1 MWQLDQRV
9 SRRCTLRPLKPTEV
23 EDYVA
28 HRLRVAHSPWDV
40 GFTAK
45 ATESV
50 YQFSGGIPRKINLLC
65 DRALEIGCDALTP
78 AITHEL
84 VLKAAEN
91 LELTAAPAK
100 SPRQV
105 SSVTAWGMGVAAGVV
120 AGIGV
125 AFYLLSPIINPE
137 RPLVPPV
144 PVDLASVALPQPV
157 DFAAAVTVFGAVP
170 PGPPVSAYSI
180 LVATFPE
187 PAASA
192 AAAATLK
199 ALDYRVLELAA
210 SGASQEVQALIGPYP
225 DLDQA
230 RQVEAQPRSRSQ
242 FREARI
248 VASPPS

>member
-1 MWQLDQRV
+1 M
-9 SRRCTLRPLKPTEV
+9 RPLKPTEV
-23 EDYVA
+23 EDCVA
-28 HRLRVAHSPWDV
+28 HRLWVAHSPWDV
-40 GFTAK
+40 GVTAK
-45 ATESV
+45 ATEFV

-65 DRALEIGCDALTP
+65 DRTLEIGCDALTP

-105 SSVTAWGMGVAAGVV
+105 SSPAAWGMSAAAGVV
-120 AGIGV
+120 AGIGIGV
-125 AFYLLSPIINPE
+125 AFYLLPPVINPE
-137 RPLVPPV
+137 QPVVPPV
-144 PVDLASVALPQPV
+144 PVDRASVALPQPV
-157 DFAAAVTVFGAVP
+157 DFGAAVTGFGSVP
-170 PGPPVSAYSI
+170 LGPPASAYSI

-199 ALDYRVLELAA
+199 AFDYQGFELAA
-210 SGASQEVQALIGPYP
+210 SGVSQEVQVLVGPYA

-230 RQVEAQPRSRSQ
+230 RQVEAQLRSRWQ

-248 VASPPS
+248 VASPSS